1 MNISYFDDNRLTDKA
16 LNSKIAK
23 LNSYRSLIK
32 KNIEENNT
40 GTPEYSLSY
49 PKDFALH
56 ETIAKL
62 SKEYRGIKHLV
73 VIGIGGSNL
82 GTEAV
87 HSV

>member
-1 MNISYFDDNRLTDKA
+1 M
-16 LNSKIAK
+16 
-23 LNSYRSLIK
+23 
-32 KNIEENNT
+32 
-40 GTPEYSLSY
+40 SY

-87 HSV
+87 HSVLDTGKVELSVLDKVSVVLPDLLMTQTAICETFLYFLSFFA